1 MRAMESGTILG
12 LITILIALF
21 LLGTKGQQIAQ
32 AAQGFAGAGST
43 LISTLQG
50 NSVGAAAYG

>member
-1 MRAMESGTILG
+1 MRAMESGSALG
-12 LITILIALF
+12 LVALLVALY
-21 LLGTKGQQIAQ
+21 LLGTHGTQIAQ

-50 NSVGAAAYG
+50 NSVASAGG